1 MEIIYQKREKLRN
14 ENRTFRFLVEVRE
27 FSKFEISQ
35 YLNISIPTVTKIL
48 ERFLTSK
55 LIYETGTNSGKLGRK
70 AVKYQF
76 NPNAYFSIGIKVEM
90 NHISMVLINL
100 DGKILKQT
108 VVKEEFINS
117 ENFVFLVINELKKFL
132 WEFDKK
138 EFIKGIG
145 IVLPGV
151 VDPENNMIKLGGNFT
166 LLNQDMKEIEEE
178 FGLPIFL
185 ENEANA
191 GAIGEY
197 IVNHSGL
204 QTKKNILFISIDTGI
219 GSGII
224 VEDQLYRGKG
234 NKSGEI
240 GHIPIIPNGD
250 KCVCGSEGCLEQ
262 YCSNLALMKEFEKEF
277 QCEIKEYE
285 DIFQKKF
292 IETEKGKK
300 ILERYT
306 WILALGIKTALMM
319 LNSDKIIIGGKISD
333 YKEYFEPLLK
343 EIIFSNNIFSKD
355 TDILEFS
362 SLSDNANLLGAAF
375 IPLGEFYK
383 TYNEDV

>member
-14 ENRTFRFLVEVRE
+14 ENRTFKFLVEVRE
-27 FSKFEISQ
+27 FSKLEISQ

-48 ERFLTSK
+48 ERFLTNK
-55 LIYETGTNSGKLGRK
+55 LIYETGTNNGKLGRK

-145 IVLPGV
+145 IVLPGI

-178 FGLPIFL
+178 FNLPIFL

-197 IVNHSGL
+197 IVNHSEL
-204 QTKKNILFISIDTGI
+204 QTKKNILFVSIDTGI

-240 GHIPIIPNGD
+240 GHIPIIPNGN
-250 KCVCGSEGCLEQ
+250 KCVCGSEGCFEQ

-277 QCEIKEYE
+277 QCEIKDYE
-285 DIFQKKF
+285 DIFQEKF
-292 IETEKGKK
+292 LGNERGKK
-300 ILERYT
+300 IIERYT

-319 LNSDKIIIGGKISD
+319 LNSDKIYVMVTK
-333 YKEYFEPLLK
+333 
-343 EIIFSNNIFSKD
+343 
-355 TDILEFS
+355 
-362 SLSDNANLLGAAF
+362 NL
-375 IPLGEFYK
+375 
-383 TYNEDV
+383 

>member
-27 FSKFEISQ
+27 FSKLEISQ

-90 NHISMVLINL
+90 NHISIVLINL

-117 ENFVFLVINELKKFL
+117 ENFIFLVINELKKFL

-250 KCVCGSEGCLEQ
+250 KCACGSEGCLEQ

-333 YKEYFEPLLK
+333 YKEYFEPMLK
-343 EIIFSNNIFSKD
+343 EIIFSNNMFSKD